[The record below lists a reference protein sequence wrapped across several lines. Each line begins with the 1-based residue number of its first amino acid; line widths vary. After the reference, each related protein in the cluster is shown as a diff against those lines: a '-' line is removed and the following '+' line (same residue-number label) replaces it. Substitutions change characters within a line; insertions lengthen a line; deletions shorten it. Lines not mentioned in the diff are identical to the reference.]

1 MEDVYLPLQLS
12 EQQIQTLAS
21 EFTEWQ
27 GRCLVRTDSAKIY
40 VLRWAEVCSKSEH
53 QHSTLGFTQL
63 KAEQKAK
70 SKNEFTLW
78 Q

>member
-1 MEDVYLPLQLS
+1 MYFGAAAIVAGGHRGVRYRSPNLPRTVCESMEDVYLPLQLS

-40 VLRWAEVCSKSEH
+40 VLR
-53 QHSTLGFTQL
+53 
-63 KAEQKAK
+63 
-70 SKNEFTLW
+70 
-78 Q
+78 